1 MGSHSFET
9 EALLLVLPSTDYQQ
23 RVPIAIGTT
32 ITDMAVEFISK
43 FKPENLSK
51 SWKAVCCATQS
62 KWLVQ
67 AQPENKFLIRTTK
80 SVTLPPFSTT
90 TIRGCTKLRSHGMRL
105 NLIAE
110 PSNCTQLPT
119 SVQCTPTYCTLE
131 PGSNRVSVG
140 IKNISSRAIT
150 IPSRVVVGRLQ
161 QARMVP
167 DDQSSKSK
175 QDPTGGKGGSWILDQ
190 LNLEGLNS
198 WTREQQQSARDLL
211 VDSADVFAKTD
222 LDLGKCNI
230 IKHAIKIT
238 DPQPFKECYR
248 RIPPHLYEEVKA
260 HLQEMVEVGAIRKS
274 FSPWASAVVLVRKK
288 DGGLRFCIDLRKLNN
303 RTVKDG
309 YSLPRIEDTL
319 DCLHGAVWFSTLD
332 LKSGYWQVE
341 LEEEA
346 KPLTAFTV
354 GPLGF
359 WECEHMPFG
368 LTNAPATFQRLMES
382 CLGELHLNWCI
393 IYLDDIIVFSRTPE
407 EHIHRLRAV
416 FEKLK
421 AAGLKLK
428 PSKCDFF
435 KKEIKYLGH
444 VVSEQGVS
452 TDPGKIKAVTEWP
465 QPTTVTEVRSF
476 LGFVSY
482 YRRFIP
488 NFSKVAKPLN
498 QLLQNLEG
506 TPSQKKKFKV
516 HWGPEQQEAFE
527 TLQRLCTESPV
538 LAYADFKAPFILH
551 TDASGEGLGAVLYQV
566 QEGKQR
572 VIAYASRSLSKSEKN
587 YPVHKLEFLALK
599 WAITDKFHEYLYGSQ
614 FQVYTDNNPLTYV
627 LTTAKLD
634 ATGHRWV
641 AALSNYTFSIIYKPG
656 KGHKDAD
663 ALSCIRWPEA
673 MELDS
678 QTVHAVCE
686 GVQAP
691 HGKVETL
698 CQGAHVVDALSK
710 DRAPPGMTSLEW
722 CHIQAQDPILSQIIR
737 EIHSKTLGKMK
748 IKMGM
753 PSELKALI
761 RNRTQLTLKHGVLY
775 KKTKVNARTKQLLVV
790 PQSYRQRAMEGCHDQ
805 VGHLGQDRV
814 LDLLRDRFYW
824 PGMHA
829 DVVSYINSCPRCLR
843 RKSQQDKAPL
853 VNIET
858 SQPLELIH
866 LDYLKIEPSKG
877 NIENVLVIT
886 DHFTR
891 YAQAFPS
898 KTQTA
903 LATAKLLWNNFILH
917 YGFPEKI
924 ITDQGRNFESELIGH
939 LCQLA
944 GVQKLRTSPYHPQTN
959 GQCERFNGTLLNMLG
974 TLTPEQKKDW
984 KSHVPALVHAYNCTR
999 NTATGFSPYFLL
1011 FGREPRLPV
1020 DVEFGL
1026 QRGGQKGSPG
1036 ESNYIS
1042 QLKKRLQFAYRKAKC
1057 MAQKQQA
1064 RHRGL
1069 YNLRCRGATLSVGD
1083 LVLVKQT
1090 AWKGRHKIQDRWE
1103 DREYQVVDQPTPGIP
1118 VYTVKSL
1125 TGGQTKILHR
1135 NLLLPLQGR
1144 LRQEGETVGEGV
1156 TDSEEEEEEKAVTP
1170 CVTRAP
1176 KGGPTNTPKPQDD
1189 LTPVESEASLMTDLS
1204 FHSLDGDSNEENAYD
1219 SLTSHTTV
1227 SSSTSADFQSTE
1239 TNSPISD
1246 SITESQFSTVMPY
1259 QEDSGQ
1265 TSTEVFTETS
1275 NTEPHTSQQLFK
1287 SLDISET
1294 TKVNETPPPSPIP
1307 RRSTR
1312 STRGAPPVH
1321 FGRVITHSTR
1331 VSNMFDSP
1339 VYRQTLFVSSIPTI
1353 LLV

>member
-1 MGSHSFET
+1 
-9 EALLLVLPSTDYQQ
+9 
-23 RVPIAIGTT
+23 
-32 ITDMAVEFISK
+32 
-43 FKPENLSK
+43 
-51 SWKAVCCATQS
+51 
-62 KWLVQ
+62 
-67 AQPENKFLIRTTK
+67 
-80 SVTLPPFSTT
+80 
-90 TIRGCTKLRSHGMRL
+90 
-105 NLIAE
+105 
-110 PSNCTQLPT
+110 
-119 SVQCTPTYCTLE
+119 
-131 PGSNRVSVG
+131 
-140 IKNISSRAIT
+140 
-150 IPSRVVVGRLQ
+150 
-161 QARMVP
+161 
-167 DDQSSKSK
+167 
-175 QDPTGGKGGSWILDQ
+175 
-190 LNLEGLNS
+190 
-198 WTREQQQSARDLL
+198 
-211 VDSADVFAKTD
+211 
-222 LDLGKCNI
+222 
-230 IKHAIKIT
+230 
-238 DPQPFKECYR
+238 
-248 RIPPHLYEEVKA
+248 
-260 HLQEMVEVGAIRKS
+260 
-274 FSPWASAVVLVRKK
+274 
-288 DGGLRFCIDLRKLNN
+288 
-303 RTVKDG
+303 
-309 YSLPRIEDTL
+309 
-319 DCLHGAVWFSTLD
+319 
-332 LKSGYWQVE
+332 
-341 LEEEA
+341 
-346 KPLTAFTV
+346 
-354 GPLGF
+354 
-359 WECEHMPFG
+359 
-368 LTNAPATFQRLMES
+368 
-382 CLGELHLNWCI
+382 
-393 IYLDDIIVFSRTPE
+393 
-407 EHIHRLRAV
+407 
-416 FEKLK
+416 
-421 AAGLKLK
+421 
-428 PSKCDFF
+428 
-435 KKEIKYLGH
+435 
-444 VVSEQGVS
+444 
-452 TDPGKIKAVTEWP
+452 
-465 QPTTVTEVRSF
+465 
-476 LGFVSY
+476 
-482 YRRFIP
+482 
-488 NFSKVAKPLN
+488 
-498 QLLQNLEG
+498 
-506 TPSQKKKFKV
+506 
-516 HWGPEQQEAFE
+516 
-527 TLQRLCTESPV
+527 
-538 LAYADFKAPFILH
+538 
-551 TDASGEGLGAVLYQV
+551 
-566 QEGKQR
+566 
-572 VIAYASRSLSKSEKN
+572 
-587 YPVHKLEFLALK
+587 
-599 WAITDKFHEYLYGSQ
+599 
-614 FQVYTDNNPLTYV
+614 
-627 LTTAKLD
+627 
-634 ATGHRWV
+634 
-641 AALSNYTFSIIYKPG
+641 
-656 KGHKDAD
+656 
-663 ALSCIRWPEA
+663 
-673 MELDS
+673 
-678 QTVHAVCE
+678 
-686 GVQAP
+686 
-691 HGKVETL
+691 
-698 CQGAHVVDALSK
+698 
-710 DRAPPGMTSLEW
+710 MTSLEW

-737 EIHSKTLGKMK
+737 ELHSKTLGKMK

-775 KKTKVNARTKQLLVV
+775 KNKRVNARTKQLLVL

-824 PGMHA
+824 PGMYA

-903 LATAKLLWNNFILH
+903 LTTAKLLWNNFILH

-924 ITDQGRNFESELIGH
+924 ISDQGRNFESELIGH

-959 GQCERFNGTLLNMLG
+959 RQCERFNGTLLNMLG

-1042 QLKKRLQFAYRKAKC
+1042 QLKKRLQFAYRKAKR

-1125 TGGQTKILHR
+1125 AGGQTKVLHR

-1156 TDSEEEEEEKAVTP
+1156 TDSEEEEEERAVTP

-1176 KGGPTNTPKPQDD
+1176 KGGPRSISKPQDD
-1189 LTPVESEASLMTDLS
+1189 LTPVESEASSVADLS
-1204 FHSLDGDSNEENAYD
+1204 FHSLDGGSNEENAYD
-1219 SLTSHTTV
+1219 SLSSHTTA
-1227 SSSTSADFQSTE
+1227 SSSASADFQSTE
-1239 TNSPISD
+1239 TNSPVPD

-1265 TSTEVFTETS
+1265 TSTEVFTEAS
-1275 NTEPHTSQQLFK
+1275 DTEPHTSQQLSK
-1287 SLDISET
+1287 SSDISET
-1294 TKVNETPPPSPIP
+1294 SKVSKANETPPPSPVP

-1321 FGRVITHSTR
+1321 FGRVITHGTR
-1331 VSNMFDSP
+1331 ITNMFDSP

-1353 LLV
+1353 LLN